1 MSERK
6 RLREGVKETVDEAT
20 RLIDKGAD
28 KAGELID
35 RGMKKVEE
43 GARQADRPAPK
54 DAHGRRHS
62 AGDVA
67 DDAAVFVGRT
77 GKKALD
83 AADRGIR
90 KVGQAFERDPDIKH
104 VIDKGVGAVDKVVE
118 KGIEIAKKGIRK
130 TEEIIEKER
139 KRR

>member
-6 RLREGVKETVDEAT
+6 RLREGVKETVDEAA

-35 RGMKKVEE
+35 RGMRKVEE
-43 GARQADRPAPK
+43 GARQAGGPAPK
-54 DAHGRRHS
+54 DQHGPGHS
-62 AGDVA
+62 AGEVV
-67 DDAAVFVGRT
+67 DDAAVFIGRT

-83 AADRGIR
+83 AADKGLR
-90 KVGQAFERDPDIKH
+90 KVGQAVERDPDLKH